1 MPARDALW
9 RDHQRTRWVKP
20 DAHRWIKPDASR
32 FLKPGVAIGAVLPA
46 RSQRLAG

>member
-9 RDHQRTRWVKP
+9 RDYQRTRWLKP